1 MSGILKYFKYF
12 KPLKDSELT
21 PKSRE
26 LTSNEVKKCKE
37 RSAIVGIKRGHYNF
51 FSPENKAK
59 VAKYT
64 LENGVTALLCHFKQA
79 SNFINLKESTVC
91 GWVKQY

>member
-1 MSGILKYFKYF
+1 MI

-26 LTSNEVKKCKE
+26 LASNEVKKCKE
-37 RSAIVGIKRGHYNF
+37 RSAIVGIKRGCYNF

-59 VAKYT
+59 VAKYALYT
-64 LENGVTALLCHFKQA
+64 IRFYQERYPSIRKLLELPREQ
-79 SNFINLKESTVC
+79 INAKILFFSFL
-91 GWVKQY
+91 